1 MRTRRIHPQADVS
14 SQCWEAAVEC
24 FRAGAPLQQVLDAL
38 CLSNEG
44 RARTAPRLRQLRLA
58 TQIDPAFEASEQITE
73 LKRIRCSE
81 LEAPIV
87 QATDRIGRKM
97 QTYLDQ
103 LVTLKDRR
111 MALAADL
118 RSVNRNIR
126 EIERVSIGNR
136 SRLIAQHDQLVAE
149 IGSIYDEMV
158 AILANFTAIYV
169 DGTHLCDRGLLRTGL
184 TVRQVLH
191 LGGATRSQRTVY
203 RAQKYAGSSKPT
215 DFDFKFSP
223 TLSELLSKLRACH
236 EAMSEL
242 RRSIDTDRATLRR
255 KAGHTDI

>member
-1 MRTRRIHPQADVS
+1 MRTRRIHPQADVTN
-14 SQCWEAAVEC
+14 QCWDAAVEC

-38 CLSNEG
+38 CLSSEG

-58 TQIDPAFEASEQITE
+58 TRIDPALDASEKISE

-126 EIERVSIGNR
+126 EIERVSMGNR

-149 IGSIYDEMV
+149 IGSVYDGMA
-158 AILANFTAIYV
+158 AILASFTAIYV
-169 DGTHLCDRGLLRTGL
+169 DGTRLCDRGLLRTGL
-184 TVRQVLH
+184 TVRQLLH
-191 LGGATRSQRTVY
+191 LGGTTRSQRTVY
-203 RAQKYAGSSKPT
+203 RTQKYDSYTKPT
-215 DFDFKFSP
+215 GFDFQFSP
-223 TLSELLSKLRACH
+223 TLSELLPKLRASH
-236 EAMSEL
+236 EALSEL
-242 RRSIDTDRATLRR
+242 RRSIEKDRATLRQ